1 MPHTFA
7 VCLTPS
13 KADLVGVTPLNV
25 STGRYSHAGS
35 SYQCPEILV
44 RDDSELTLSDD
55 LRSYPLEGSRELR
68 SGRFDITNDGDIAA
82 EVVGR
87 RKDNKIAHFLS
98 HSPMIVRSCFGYR

>member
-7 VCLTPS
+7 VCFTPS
-13 KADLVGVTPLNV
+13 KADLVGVTPSNA
-25 STGRYSHAGS
+25 STGRYSHAVS
-35 SYQCPEILV
+35 SEQCSEVLL
-44 RDDSELTLSDD
+44 RDDNELTLSDN

-68 SGRFDITNDGDIAA
+68 AGRFDITNDGNIAA

-87 RKDNKIAHFLS
+87 RKDNKIARFLS